1 MKLAE
6 VAPISPDINAAMLF
20 HAEYLVA
27 EIKAGRVAS
36 VAICYVDVGGGNTN
50 MFKTNGLGYSL
61 MGALQML
68 QSRIIKF
75 MGDD

>member
-1 MKLAE
+1 MKLE
-6 VAPISPDINAAMLF
+6 KVAPINPDMTASMLE

-36 VAICYVDVGGGNTN
+36 LAICFVDVGGGNTN
-50 MFKTNGLGYSL
+50 IFKTNGLGYSL
-61 MGALQML
+61 IGALQMM
-68 QSRIIKF
+68 QSRLIKF